1 MAVDLHAKFEV
12 SSMILTSF
20 RQRGKVVILPPPP
33 PPPQNEPAKRPP
45 RLGLRY
51 EIALWVKIKKKKTD
65 KIK

>member
-1 MAVDLHAKFEV
+1 MDLHAKFEV

-20 RQRGKVVILPPPP
+20 RQGGKGVIPPP
-33 PPPQNEPAKRPP
+33 PPPQNEPAKSPS

-51 EIALWVKIKKKKTD
+51 EIALWVKIKKKKPD